1 MTAQKLLAVPV
12 VVATLAVGVWFWS
25 GVVAPGYWS
34 AIVLGT
40 LWFVACSVLF
50 GRIGKARPQ
59 LRLPLRATFLTCSA
73 LAVFGFYWTSIRDT
87 VVDEDVVV
95 GVPASKLPKTAG
107 SASVDPLAPQP
118 AESATD
124 APQTDPAPARR
135 NVVER
140 IGAVRP
146 ASHSADG
153 TARVVKLAAGGRRL
167 TLSDG
172 FEIDPGPKVRVYL
185 ATDESGTTYKD
196 LGELKGSRGNQQY
209 EIPANVSLTRYDTVV
224 FWCVPFSVTL
234 AAAQLEAA

>member
-1 MTAQKLLAVPV
+1 MTAQKLLAIPA

-50 GRIGKARPQ
+50 GRLGKARPE

-95 GVPASKLPKTAG
+95 GVPASKLPKATA
-107 SASVDPLAPQP
+107 DPLAPQP
-118 AESATD
+118 AEAEGDSSA
-124 APQTDPAPARR
+124 QTEPAPKR

-140 IGAVRP
+140 TGTVLP

-153 TARVVKLAAGGRRL
+153 TARVVMLAAGGRRL
-167 TLSDG
+167 TLSEG
-172 FEIDPGPKVRVYL
+172 FEIDPGPQVRVYL
-185 ATDESGTTYKD
+185 ATDKSGTTFKD

-224 FWCVPFSVTL
+224 FWCVPFSVAL
-234 AAAQLEAA
+234 ASAELRPA